1 MEMFTITAIHQLQK
15 RGHEVELLCYRDGK
29 IHRQAS
35 EEGIIT
41 HPVKAKGYFHPIVS
55 WKLAKLISDKEFD
68 LIHTQASK
76 DLWVLVPAKKL
87 SLTDIPLILT
97 KQVGSFIVKKDLFH
111 KFIYSNVTYALAI
124 SEVIRKNLLDTC
136 PLKESQILLLHN
148 GIDTQRFNPKLFNKS
163 VSRAE
168 FGFKEDEI
176 VIGMMARFS
185 PGKGHEEF
193 LKALSILTKKYAHIR
208 GLIVGEASRGEDAYA
223 NSIKQLAGEL
233 KLSNIVF
240 AGFRK
245 DTDRVFSAMDI
256 FAFPSHSEAFGI
268 SLVEAMSMGVPSVC
282 SNSDGVLD
290 IAVDNE
296 TGYFFRKQNTVDLA
310 DKLEMLI
317 ISPEKRKAFGENAR
331 KRAENYFD
339 LEYLTEKVL
348 AIYNQV
354 TPRRK
359 K

>member
-1 MEMFTITAIHQLQK
+1 MFTITAIHQLKK
-15 RGHEVELLCYRDGK
+15 RGHEVELLCYRNSR
-29 IHRQAS
+29 IHTQAA
-35 EEGIIT
+35 EEGIVV
-41 HPVKAKGYFHPIVS
+41 HPIKAKGYFHPVVS
-55 WKLAKLISDKEFD
+55 WRLARLISEGEFD

-87 SLTDIPLILT
+87 SLTGIPLLMT
-97 KQVGSFIVKKDLFH
+97 KQVGSFIVKKDFLH
-111 KFIYSNVTYALAI
+111 KFIYRNVNYALAI
-124 SEVIRKNLLDTC
+124 SEVIKQNLLDTC

-148 GIDTQRFNPKLFNKS
+148 GIDTQKFNPALFNP
-163 VSRAE
+163 VEARTE
-168 FGFKEDEI
+168 FGFTENDV

-193 LKALSILTKKYAHIR
+193 LKAMAILERKYPGVK
-208 GLIVGEASRGEDAYA
+208 GLVVGEASRGEDAYA
-223 NSIKQLAGEL
+223 NSIKQLATDL
-233 KLSNIVF
+233 NLRSILF

-245 DTDRVFSAMDI
+245 DTARVFSAMDI

-282 SNSDGVLD
+282 TNSDGVLD
-290 IAVDNE
+290 ITVDGE
-296 TGYFFRKQNTVDLA
+296 TGYLFQKQNEKDLA
-310 DKLEMLI
+310 EKLEMLI
-317 ISPEKRKAFGENAR
+317 VSPEKRKQFGENAR
-331 KRAENYFD
+331 KRAEAHFD
-339 LEYLTEKVL
+339 LEYLTEKVI